1 MGNSEISLLSKYRT
15 QLMGLAMLLIL
26 IFHTGI
32 DVKSVNVIRSIKDIG
47 DVGVDIFLLLSGIG
61 LYFSYSKN
69 NDKKYFYKKRV
80 LRILPT
86 FIPVAIVWYCA
97 FT

>member
-1 MGNSEISLLSKYRT
+1 MRNSEISLLSKYRT

-69 NDKKYFYKKRV
+69 NDKKYCV
-80 LRILPT
+80 LVKNRL
-86 FIPVAIVWYCA
+86 V
-97 FT
+97 